1 MKNIYFEQFSGNF
14 DSFDY
19 YISADIED
27 SGVVNISAFIHHN
40 RINFNNMV
48 NDFKVMLRC
57 LKTQFELNDY
67 NFDLSSEES
76 TNHKDKS
83 YEISVNPTDG
93 EITVKI
99 FSADFNQISL
109 AQSFAY
115 SVGYI
120 QSFLL
125 HSEVIPDNEENEDD

>member
-1 MKNIYFEQFSGNF
+1 
-14 DSFDY
+14 
-19 YISADIED
+19 
-27 SGVVNISAFIHHN
+27 
-40 RINFNNMV
+40 MV

-99 FSADFNQISL
+99 FSADFNQINL

-125 HSEVIPDNEENEDD
+125 HSEVIPDNEESEDD